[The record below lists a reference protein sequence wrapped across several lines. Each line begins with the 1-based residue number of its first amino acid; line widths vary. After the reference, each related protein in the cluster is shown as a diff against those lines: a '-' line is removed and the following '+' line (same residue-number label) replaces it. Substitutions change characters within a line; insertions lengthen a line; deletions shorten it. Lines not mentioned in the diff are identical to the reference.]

1 MDLDNDGR
9 SDLISGSW
17 PGELYFFR
25 RQSDGAF
32 AAAEQLKDK
41 SGKPINVGSASTAF
55 AIDWNGDGALDFV
68 LGNLVGEVHLLPG
81 ERSKQLAFGEPQQLA
96 VGGEPIS
103 VAGGES
109 APIVA
114 DWDNDGRHDL
124 IVGSGHGSVL
134 WFRNAGTPGEPKLEL
149 AQTLVGESPLGW
161 GDDNKRAR
169 HDWGLRVKPCV
180 VDWNGD
186 GRLDLLLGDRCGGFQ
201 AKPTQ
206 TDSEKDE
213 ERQANDRLPELR
225 QNWAAA
231 FGEFRQLQAAPTDA
245 SARTRIA
252 AVRDR
257 LTRLKDEI
265 ARVQEIQEH
274 YQPGHQSHGFV
285 WLFLRKSNP

>member
-9 SDLISGSW
+9 SDVISGSW

-25 RQSDGAF
+25 RQTDGTF

-41 SGKPINVGSASTAF
+41 SGKPINMGSASTAF
-55 AIDWNGDGALDFV
+55 AIDWNGDGALDLL
-68 LGNLVGEVHLLPG
+68 LGNLVGEIYLLPG
-81 ERSKQLAFGEPQQLA
+81 EQTGQLAYGEPQRLA
-96 VGGEPIS
+96 AGGEPINI
-103 VAGGES
+103 AGGDT
-109 APIVA
+109 APVAA
-114 DWDNDGRHDL
+114 DWDNDGRIDL
-124 IVGSGHGSVL
+124 IVGTDHGSVL
-134 WFRNAGTPGEPKLEL
+134 WFRNTGTPREPKLES

-161 GDDNKRAR
+161 GGDDKRAR

-186 GRLDLLLGDRCGGFQ
+186 GRLDLLLGDRCGSFQ

-206 TDSEKDE
+206 TDAEKDE

-225 QNWAAA
+225 RNWAAA
-231 FGEFRQLQAAPTDA
+231 FAEFRQLQSAPADDNAT
-245 SARTRIA
+245 ARTA
-252 AVRDR
+252 AMRDR
-257 LTRLKDEI
+257 LARLKDEI

-285 WLFLRKSNP
+285 WLFLRKANP